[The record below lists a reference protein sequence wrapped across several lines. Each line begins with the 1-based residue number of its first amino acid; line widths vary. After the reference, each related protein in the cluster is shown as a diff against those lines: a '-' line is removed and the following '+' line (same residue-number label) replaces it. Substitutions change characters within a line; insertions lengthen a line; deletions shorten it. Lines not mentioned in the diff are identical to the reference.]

1 MAIKKGEAASL
12 LMTDSKLNRR
22 NFLKTA
28 AVGAAGFSILANTAN
43 AEISIEPT
51 LAPSLSQRHIF
62 PLNHK
67 WLYNETSSPAAMQ
80 TAFND
85 KTWKQVTI
93 PHTNKMLPMNGFD
106 EKEYTFVSA
115 YRRHFR
121 LPKELKDHRIF
132 VDFGGVMTAAKVF
145 INGKSLGEYKG
156 GYTPFSFELT
166 KDINW
171 TGDNV
176 LAVEVDST
184 ERADIPPFGN
194 LVDYMTFGG
203 IYRDVQIRAV
213 APTFIE
219 NVFAKPVGVLTK
231 NCRLNVKVLLGG
243 KSEGSFVILVS
254 LLDGDKEVAKGSAR
268 DVIGID
274 HDISI
279 ESLDNLKLWGLE
291 NPHLYSVRVKLFNYS
306 GGESLDHYETRI
318 GFREAKFTPE
328 GFYLNGKHVKLRGL
342 NRHQTYPFVGQAM
355 PERGQRKDAEIIKKE
370 LKCNIV
376 RTSHYPQSP
385 HFLDACDELGLLVFE
400 EIPGWQHVGDE
411 AWKDLAL
418 QHVGEMIRRDWNHPS
433 IIMWGVRV
441 NESGDFHDL
450 YTATNK
456 LAHDLDDSRQTGG
469 VRYRYPS
476 ERLEDVFTMNDFGFP
491 LRAPNHPLYLNTE
504 FSGHMFPTKRFDNG
518 ERLREHT
525 HRHARV
531 HDALAGDVKYS
542 GGIGWCAF
550 DYNTHEYFG
559 SGDRI
564 CYHGVSDIFRIP
576 KPAAGFYLSQCD
588 PSEEIVLEPAF
599 HWACGDENEAFTFA
613 LVSSNCERLKFFV
626 GDKLV
631 AEADPD
637 RKTYP
642 NLKYAPFNPNI
653 RSSIWGAVKWAD
665 LRIEGYIGGKKV
677 IERKLSGK
685 GVDRDFVIKPDD
697 TELRAD
703 GIDMTRVVFKVT
715 DEFGNDRPYAVGAI
729 QFTIEN
735 GEIIGENPFAL
746 VGGCGA
752 IWIKSTEK
760 AGTIRLTA
768 KHARFGTKTVTIVAK
783 VVPPPTI

>member
-1 MAIKKGEAASL
+1 
-12 LMTDSKLNRR
+12 MTDTKLNRR
-22 NFLKTA
+22 NFLKTT
-28 AVGAAGFSILANTAN
+28 AVGAAGLSILANTAN
-43 AEISIEPT
+43 AETAIEPT

-67 WLYNETSSPAAMQ
+67 WLYSDTSSTAAMQ

-85 KTWKQVTI
+85 RGWKQVTI

-106 EKEYTFVSA
+106 EKEYTFISA

-145 INGKSLGEYKG
+145 INGKSLGQYKG

-171 TGDNV
+171 TGENV

-213 APTFIE
+213 PKMFIE
-219 NVFAKPVGVLTK
+219 NIFAKPVDVLSDK
-231 NCRLNVKVLLGG
+231 CRISIK
-243 KSEGSFVILVS
+243 VS
-254 LLDGDKEVAKGSAR
+254 LSQTYERPLKVTATLYEGEKR
-268 DVIGID
+268 IGIQFIGFKD
-274 HDISI
+274 RNIVEFDF
-279 ESLDNLKLWGLE
+279 DNFDKVTLWNLE
-291 NPHLYSVRVKLFNYS
+291 NPKLYNLRVSVDNGPEIV
-306 GGESLDHYETRI
+306 DHYETRI

-342 NRHQTYPFVGQAM
+342 NRHQTYPYLGQAM

-385 HFLDACDELGLLVFE
+385 HFLDACDEIGLLVFE
-400 EIPGWQHVGDE
+400 EIPGWQHVGDQ
-411 AWKDLAL
+411 AWKDLAER
-418 QHVGEMIRRDWNHPS
+418 HVREMIERDWNHPS

-441 NESGDFHDL
+441 NESGDDHDL
-450 YTATNK
+450 YTKTNA
-456 LAHDLDDSRQTGG
+456 LAHKLDDSRQTGG

-491 LRAPNHPLYLNTE
+491 LRPPNHPLYLNTE
-504 FSGHMFPTKRFDNG
+504 FSGHMFPTKRFDLAD
-518 ERLREHT
+518 RLREHT

-531 HDALAGDVKYS
+531 HDALAGDVKYA

-550 DYNTHEYFG
+550 DYNTHAYFG

-576 KPAAGFYLSQCD
+576 KPAAGFYKSQCD

-599 HWACGDENEAFTFA
+599 HWACGDENEAFTYA
-613 LVSSNCERLKFFV
+613 LVSSNCEKLKYFV
-626 GDKLV
+626 GETMV
-631 AEADPD
+631 AEAEPD

-653 RSSIWGAVKWAD
+653 RSSIWGSVPWAD
-665 LRIEGYIGGKKV
+665 MRIEGYIGGKKV

-703 GIDMTRVVFKVT
+703 GIDMTRVVFRVT
-715 DEFGNDRPYAVGAI
+715 DEYGNDRPFATGAI

-735 GEIIGENPFAL
+735 GELIGENPFAL
-746 VGGCGA
+746 VGGVGA
-752 IWIKSTEK
+752 VWVRSTER
-760 AGTIRLTA
+760 AGTIKLTA
-768 KHARFGTKTVTIVAK
+768 KHPRHGTKTVTINAK
-783 VVPPPTI
+783 AVSVPSI